1 MAGAKNVID
10 MRPGKGFTT
19 SQSNEHL
26 RVFSD
31 KDRAKKAQWN
41 YDPSRE
47 HLNFEIGKGG
57 VVMKVNKMKSI
68 PQRIAENLEA
78 RGIKDPNL
86 SLINQG
92 KRPYFK
98 TVANF
103 ILGGNREVMRNLA
116 FGNQN
121 VNWEQ
126 GADNTQLKRMPEI
139 ENWAKDA
146 YRFMCK
152 KYGEK
157 NIAAFVV
164 HLDEANPHIH
174 CTVLPITPKEKFSF
188 LGVFLDGH
196 DDKEALS
203 RHMTNLH
210 TEFADEVGIKYGLE
224 RGDSIKETGAEH
236 RTTEEY
242 RERLW
247 KEAQQKEAEVE
258 ENNKTIEGNK
268 KTIDT
273 QNNIMDSQSREIKH
287 AAARLKALQTMIKN
301 LQTHKLDL
309 EGEVKKLERDL
320 ESGKITKEEADRKL
334 AQINAD
340 IEKTKEKIA
349 DKIEKLKIA
358 QQQLD
363 IIEEKKNKFEAKAAM
378 AEEKATEAEKKY
390 NEVKAKIDKK
400 TPTLNK
406 QVMREMQALG
416 YHLGAIDTQN
426 RLEKYNEFK
435 AQLPNEQ
442 REFLDSTVGKI
453 WDGSFM
459 EQIAENTSAV
469 CSVATA
475 LFMGYLDSATTI
487 AASHGGGGSPG
498 SGWGKKDDE
507 DDLAFRRRCFGMA
520 MHMMRSGNKQQRKR

>member
-1 MAGAKNVID
+1 MTGAKNVID
-10 MRPGKGFTT
+10 MRPGKSFTT

-26 RVFSD
+26 RRLAGHE
-31 KDRAKKAQWN
+31 KAKKAQWN

-57 VVMKVNKMKSI
+57 VVKEVDKTKSI
-68 PQRIAENLEA
+68 PRRIEENLVT

-86 SLINQG
+86 GLVNQG
-92 KRPYFK
+92 KKPYYK
-98 TVANF
+98 TVVNF
-103 ILGGNREVMRNLA
+103 ILGGNREVMRSLA
-116 FGNQN
+116 FGNQT
-121 VNWEQ
+121 VNWGH
-126 GADNTQLKRMPEI
+126 GADNSQLKRMPEI

-146 YRFMCK
+146 YQFMCK

-174 CTVLPITPKEKFSF
+174 CTVLPITAKNKFSF
-188 LGVFLDGH
+188 LGVFLDGN
-196 DDKEALS
+196 DDKEALAK
-203 RHMTNLH
+203 HMTNLH
-210 TEFADEVGIKYGLE
+210 TEFAEEVGKKYGME
-224 RGDSIKETGAEH
+224 RGDSTKETGAKH

-247 KEAQQKEAEVE
+247 KEARQKEAEVE
-258 ENNKTIEGNK
+258 ENT

-273 QNNIMDSQSREIKH
+273 QNDIMDSQRREIKH

-301 LQTHKLDL
+301 LETHKMDL
-309 EGEVKKLERDL
+309 EYEVEKLQRDL
-320 ESGKITKEEADRKL
+320 NDGKISKEEADRKL

-349 DKIEKLKIA
+349 DKLEKLKIA
-358 QQQLD
+358 QRLLAAA
-363 IIEEKKNKFEAKAAM
+363 EEKKTSVETKTAE
-378 AEEKATEAEKKY
+378 AEEKY
-390 NEVKAKIDKK
+390 NHVKAKIDKEL
-400 TPTLNK
+400 PAMNK

-416 YHLGAIDTQN
+416 YQMCAVDSQM
-426 RLEKYNEFK
+426 RMEKYNKVRE
-435 AQLPNEQ
+435 QLPKEQ
-442 REFLDSTVGKI
+442 RDLLDKTFGDV
-453 WDGSFM
+453 WDGSLIG
-459 EQIAENTSAV
+459 QVAENASAI

-475 LFMGYLDSATTI
+475 LFMGYLDAATNI
-487 AASHGGGGSPG
+487 AASHGGGGNPG

-520 MHMMRSGNKQQRKR
+520 MHLMASGNNRRRKR

>member
-210 TEFADEVGIKYGLE
+210 TEFANEVGIKYGLE

-301 LQTHKLDL
+301 LQTHKMDL

-320 ESGKITKEEADRKL
+320 ESGKITKEEADHQ
-334 AQINAD
+334 AQAYGHIMKEDAGRGYRRVVASPKPVEIVEQDAINSLVDAN
-340 IEKTKEKIA
+340 KIV
-349 DKIEKLKIA
+349 I
-358 QQQLD
+358 
-363 IIEEKKNKFEAKAAM
+363 
-378 AEEKATEAEKKY
+378 
-390 NEVKAKIDKK
+390 
-400 TPTLNK
+400 
-406 QVMREMQALG
+406 
-416 YHLGAIDTQN
+416 
-426 RLEKYNEFK
+426 
-435 AQLPNEQ
+435 
-442 REFLDSTVGKI
+442 
-453 WDGSFM
+453 
-459 EQIAENTSAV
+459 
-469 CSVATA
+469 CC
-475 LFMGYLDSATTI
+475 
-487 AASHGGGGSPG
+487 GGGGIPVVLNGHHLKGASAVIDKDFASCLLAKELDADMLIILTAVEKVAVNFGKENEEWLDDLTVDDAKKYIDEGQFAPG
-498 SGWGKKDDE
+498 SMLPKVQAAVDFASSKEGRTAMITLLEKAKDGIQGKTGTKIH
-507 DDLAFRRRCFGMA
+507 L
-520 MHMMRSGNKQQRKR
+520 